1 MQRALEAW
9 LHLAHDRKVQQRPI
23 DSSDWTHLHVLTA
36 GCRRRKVREYL
47 PRPCD
52 AGKVWA
58 IRMQGRYGRRGEA
71 APVVA
76 AVARLRIDR
85 HVRAGS
91 RRASDEALESDRS
104 EAPGRVDGLC
114 VIHGTVLN
122 FVRFVPTCLSKS
134 SSFSSGNRTAIKKG
148 RASHLDDA

>member
-1 MQRALEAW
+1 M
-9 LHLAHDRKVQQRPI
+9 QQRPI
-23 DSSDWTHLHVLTA
+23 DSGDWTHLHVLTV

-85 HVRAGS
+85 HARAGS
-91 RRASDEALESDRS
+91 GRASDETLESNRG
-104 EAPGRVDGLC
+104 EAPRRVDGLC
-114 VIHGTVLN
+114 VKHGTVLN
-122 FVRFVPTCLSKS
+122 FVAFVPSVS
-134 SSFSSGNRTAIKKG
+134 
-148 RASHLDDA
+148 